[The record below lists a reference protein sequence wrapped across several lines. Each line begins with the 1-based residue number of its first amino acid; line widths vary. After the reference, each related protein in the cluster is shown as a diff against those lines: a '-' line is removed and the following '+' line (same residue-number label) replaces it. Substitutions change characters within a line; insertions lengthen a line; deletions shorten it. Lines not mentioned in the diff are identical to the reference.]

1 MIVTRTRVGDH
12 ICKMSELF
20 YYFSNCWS
28 GYQCTFS
35 RDPLQRSNMFSNDK
49 TVINNGHI
57 VYCTHQT
64 SSWKKTAEP
73 VKIWSCDSNCMRRL
87 QICVFAGS
95 SFSMTGKYSDHA
107 AQEYLSFLLMK
118 RNFAGAVSSSTKV
131 SGECFHVVCLRK
143 LIWIYS
149 FLAAGNFTGQNIRH
163 SLMNNGNSDQTVRVL
178 AVWLMAKTNANY
190 VRMRRFNFDS
200 ACAGLS
206 LSPLLS

>member
-49 TVINNGHI
+49 TVKNTGHF
-57 VYCTHQT
+57 VYCTDQT
-64 SSWKKTAEP
+64 SRKKAAEP
-73 VKIWSCDSNCMRRL
+73 VKSWSCDSNCMRRL

-95 SFSMTGKYSDHA
+95 SFSMTGKYSDRA
-107 AQEYLSFLLMK
+107 AQEYLIFLMTK

-131 SGECFHVVCLRK
+131 SGECFHVVHLRK
-143 LIWIYS
+143 PIWIYS
-149 FLAAGNFTGQNIRH
+149 FLAAGNFTGRNIRH
-163 SLMNNGNSDQTVRVL
+163 SQMNNGNSDQTALVL
-178 AVWLMAKTNANY
+178 AVW
-190 VRMRRFNFDS
+190 
-200 ACAGLS
+200 
-206 LSPLLS
+206 